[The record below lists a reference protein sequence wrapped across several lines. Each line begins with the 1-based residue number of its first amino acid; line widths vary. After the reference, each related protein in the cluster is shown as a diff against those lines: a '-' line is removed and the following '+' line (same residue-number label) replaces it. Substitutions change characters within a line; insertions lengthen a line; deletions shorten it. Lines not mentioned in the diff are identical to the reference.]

1 MTTIGNFLR
10 IFLMGSFA
18 LFISFNASAQ
28 SDFSYPVIKNYG
40 GVADFEKAILPK
52 EGAKILIDLTS
63 AATIKDGANKSLDK
77 IARLINL
84 YKLAGI
90 DGKELELAVIFHG
103 EATKTVLS
111 DKAYNEKYGRTNPDT
126 QLIKILKENG
136 VKFMVCGQA
145 IAHRGFKVD
154 HISPEVDLALSA
166 ITILVEYQQ
175 KGFAVL
181 YF

>member
-1 MTTIGNFLR
+1 MTNIDEFLR
-10 IFLMGSFA
+10 IFIMGSFA

-52 EGAKILIDLTS
+52 EGGKILIDLTS
-63 AATIKDGANKSLDK
+63 AATKDGVNKSLDK

-84 YKLAGI
+84 YNLAGI
-90 DGKELELAVIFHG
+90 DKNDLELAVIFHG

-111 DKAYNEKYGRTNPDT
+111 DDAFNAKYDSQNPDIP
-126 QLIKILKENG
+126 LIKVLKENG

-145 IAHRGFKVD
+145 IAHRGFNLSQ
-154 HISPEVDLALSA
+154 INPEVELAISA

-175 KGFAVL
+175 KGFALL